1 MDWLWF
7 LGVVVAIAWLV
18 AVVDMIRRRRELSRG
33 QLAAWILI
41 VIIFPMLRTILP
53 FVFGRKPAV

>member
-7 LGVVVAIAWLV
+7 LGVVAAIAWIV
-18 AVVDMIRRRRELSRG
+18 AIVDMIRRRRELSRG
-33 QLAAWILI
+33 QLAAWALI
-41 VIIFPMLRTILP
+41 VIIFPLIGTILY

>member
-18 AVVDMIRRRRELSRG
+18 AVVDMIRRRREFSRG

-41 VIIFPMLRTILP
+41 VIIFPMLGTILY